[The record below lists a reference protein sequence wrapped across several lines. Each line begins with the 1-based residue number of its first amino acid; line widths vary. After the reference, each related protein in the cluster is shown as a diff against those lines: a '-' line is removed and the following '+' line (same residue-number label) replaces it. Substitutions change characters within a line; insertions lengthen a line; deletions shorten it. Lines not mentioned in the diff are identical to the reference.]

1 MISFILVV
9 VLIILIFA
17 ISIGFIIDKIEW
29 NKGKCKCGSDWV
41 YFDTDS
47 QGGRGYQCKKCGK
60 FIWISYPIDK
70 KSPSY

>member
-9 VLIILIFA
+9 VLLIILIFA

-29 NKGKCKCGSDWV
+29 NKGKCKCGSDWK

-47 QGGRGYQCKKCGK
+47 QGGRGYQCKNCGK
-60 FIWISYPIDK
+60 FIWLLY
-70 KSPSY
+70 